1 MNDARPIRDTVET
14 VIFGT
19 ETRGGNLFDIAL
31 LVTILASVAVVMF
44 DSMDAYHAT
53 YGDLFRVLELG
64 FTLVF
69 AIEYLTR
76 LWCTRN
82 PMAYAISF
90 WGVVDLL
97 AILPT
102 FLTLF
107 VPEASSLIVI
117 RLLRVLRVFRIL
129 HLFELHEE
137 YIEIIGVLRATSR
150 SILVFFSLVMVTVVM
165 VTTAQ

>member
-1 MNDARPIRDTVET
+1 MNDARPIRDAVET

-19 ETRGGNLFDIAL
+19 ETRGGNVFDIAL

-90 WGVVDLL
+90 WVVVDLL

-102 FLTLF
+102 FLTTF
-107 VPEASSLIVI
+107 VPESSSLIVI
-117 RLLRVLRVFRIL
+117 RLLPFFRVFRIL
-129 HLFELHEE
+129 HLFQPLNQYQLKEQRFDE
-137 YIEIIGVLRATSR
+137 GPV
-150 SILVFFSLVMVTVVM
+150 
-165 VTTAQ
+165 